1 MESYNISLPLI
12 KCQSWNSKT
21 WSLLFIS
28 VANAMSWGFWLINKF
43 FDGTDSAVINL
54 HCFFLQLRFMFGN
67 DIIGLYD
74 KLQETFHDT
83 HARHSNKHT
92 NGSPNLWEDTD
103 KWVFILIFN
112 DFNLKWIIMDSK
124 NKHLKTRHLLKKP
137 YILPT
142 SVFSNWIARLASW
155 GICGWPC
162 LGGGSGILDGLIKL

>member
-1 MESYNISLPLI
+1 M
-12 KCQSWNSKT
+12 KFKNSQKLDYYY
-21 WSLLFIS
+21 LL
-28 VANAMSWGFWLINKF
+28 VLQMQCLEVFWLINKF
-43 FDGTDSAVINL
+43 FDGMDAAVINL

-92 NGSPNLWEDTD
+92 NGSPNLWENTD

-124 NKHLKTRHLLKKP
+124 NKHLKTRHLLKTS
-137 YILPT
+137 YIAYL
-142 SVFSNWIARLASW
+142 S
-155 GICGWPC
+155 
-162 LGGGSGILDGLIKL
+162 ILKLNSKVG